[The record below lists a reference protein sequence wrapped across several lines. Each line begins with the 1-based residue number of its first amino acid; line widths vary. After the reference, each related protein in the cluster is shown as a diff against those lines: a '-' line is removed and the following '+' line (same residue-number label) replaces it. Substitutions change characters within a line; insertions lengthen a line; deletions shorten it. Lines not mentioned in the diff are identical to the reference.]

1 MHIGQ
6 RCEAYYNLHNE
17 CLSARPTG
25 RYGYVK
31 HYQWLIFHGVKFAVQ
46 PAGRQKVLRERKKNV
61 HAFVRGEMMSWSP
74 AGKGKKDRIIDSVVS
89 AENMRA
95 DDRFV
100 EVTYN
105 PYKYESFVIKE
116 TGQPI
121 YEADKAWIFGK
132 YIFVLKSWTG

>member
-1 MHIGQ
+1 MRI
-6 RCEAYYNLHNE
+6 EAYYNLHKQ

-25 RYGYVK
+25 RYGYVR
-31 HYQWLIFHGVKFAVQ
+31 HYQFLAVQNVKFAVQ

-61 HAFVRGEMMSWSP
+61 HAFVRGEMVSWSP
-74 AGKGKKDRIIDSVVS
+74 ARRGKKEHIIDSVVS
-89 AENMRA
+89 ANNMRA

-105 PYKYESFVIKE
+105 PYKYESFVRKDN
-116 TGQPI
+116 GQPI

-132 YIFVLKSWTG
+132 HIFVPADV